1 MNRLWFN
8 RITWFIAGMLL
19 MALVFVLSGCATVT
33 IERDDMTIA
42 YTAVLRDLKVDPN
55 GIEIKTSPTAEG
67 IVTGVVG
74 LVVGLVL

>member
-1 MNRLWFN
+1 MKLTDLVWL
-8 RITWFIAGMLL
+8 ILIAMFIG
-19 MALVFVLSGCATVT
+19 GCATVT
-33 IERDDMTIA
+33 VERDDMTIA

-74 LVVGLVL
+74 LVVGLFL